1 MPARGFTLIEM
12 ILTIIIGSILV
23 LSIAGFVELGS
34 RGYADT
40 VARQRIQT
48 QAKFVLEK
56 MTREL
61 RHAVPNSFAIT
72 QSSSQQQCL
81 SFYPIVYSGFYHL
94 EAKDSKQ
101 LSFVVGNHTG
111 DSAGLNFTGLK
122 LMINPTHY
130 SEFEPAFSER
140 VFPPMNGSDTTITLN
155 KPLASQ
161 SVGQRFYLYRDVVV
175 YCLNLTSNMMTRNGI
190 PVADSVVAGQ
200 FSYADPTLQRG
211 GVVHLSLGL
220 AQNGERSDFEQD
232 VQVLNVP

>member
-1 MPARGFTLIEM
+1 MPTRGFTLIEM

-23 LSIAGFVELGS
+23 LGIAGFVELGS

-56 MTREL
+56 ITREL

-111 DSAGLNFTGLK
+111 GSAGLDFTGLK
-122 LMINPTHY
+122 MMINPTHY
-130 SEFEPAFSER
+130 SEFD
-140 VFPPMNGSDTTITLN
+140 SDTTITLSGSATKISLA

-161 SVGQRFYLYRDVVV
+161 SVGQRFYLYRDVVA
-175 YCLNLTSNMMTRNGI
+175 YCLNLTTNMVTRNGI

-211 GVVHLSLGL
+211 GVVHLSLGI

>member
-23 LSIAGFVELGS
+23 LGIAGFVELGS

-56 MTREL
+56 MAREL

-94 EAKDSKQ
+94 EAKDHKQ

-111 DSAGLNFTGLK
+111 DSAGLDFTGLK

-130 SEFEPAFSER
+130 SEFD
-140 VFPPMNGSDTTITLN
+140 SDTTLILSGSATKISLA

-175 YCLNLTSNMMTRNGI
+175 YCLNLTSNMMTRNDI